1 MLAGRI
7 DVCGASATAP
17 LCAGGSRGRLCPPFP
32 ARWCAMRRL
41 LPAVLV
47 TMIVLLAACAAAPPE
62 PPATAVP
69 AAETTPFN
77 VLGRADAPVTI
88 IEFTDLQCPYC
99 ARYAT
104 QTFPRLRRDYIDT
117 GKLRYTSRD
126 LPLPF
131 HDFALP
137 AAVASR
143 CAGEQGRF
151 WEYREA
157 LFAAQG
163 QLGTEPYARLAR
175 ELGLDVER
183 LEACRSDGRQE
194 ANVRA
199 DLALARSSGIGST
212 PAFVIGRLVNGEF
225 QGEVITGA
233 QPYDVFAA
241 KIEALLA
248 AQR

>member
-1 MLAGRI
+1 MHRPIPIALTLALSLLAGCATTPA
-7 DVCGASATAP
+7 DPTASE
-17 LCAGGSRGRLCPPFP
+17 S
-32 ARWCAMRRL
+32 
-41 LPAVLV
+41 
-47 TMIVLLAACAAAPPE
+47 
-62 PPATAVP
+62 PATAN
-69 AAETTPFN
+69 APFN
-77 VLGRADAPVTI
+77 VMGRDDAPVTI

-131 HDFALP
+131 HDFALA
-137 AAVASR
+137 AAVAAR

-151 WEYREA
+151 WEYRDA

-163 QLGTEPYARLAR
+163 QLGTAPYARLAR
-175 ELGLDVER
+175 ELGLDVEQ

-199 DLALARSSGIGST
+199 DLALARSNGIGST

-225 QGEVITGA
+225 QGEVLTGA
-233 QPYDVFAA
+233 KPYDAFAA

-248 AQR
+248 APR